1 MRVDCKSPSYKPSTV
16 EVNLAIPDIYQTN
29 SHINYTYNKDISVFL
44 VDPVSVPLEGGTLI
58 TVYGL
63 NFLPTIKFKITETGT
78 PYDISEYVSS
88 GEFKFIAPASIS
100 TGEKEIFLTN
110 NDQDYYQRYD
120 YPLYYF
126 NGIVATGVSPSK
138 ILIGSTTEITITGE
152 GFTST
157 SLIKNYL
164 RINDTI
170 VEVTVIDSTTA
181 TAVLPSFSSLA
192 AATDFELFLTTNLQD
207 FYGGLIVEYI
217 LPPILSSFSPQFS
230 NAHEAYF
237 TINITGSNF
246 AHSSG
251 LLCYLGDYSSYTI
264 SFESTENIL

>member
-1 MRVDCKSPSYKPSTV
+1 M
-16 EVNLAIPDIYQTN
+16 
-29 SHINYTYNKDISVFL
+29 
-44 VDPVSVPLEGGTLI
+44 
-58 TVYGL
+58 
-63 NFLPTIKFKITETGT
+63 
-78 PYDISEYVSS
+78 
-88 GEFKFIAPASIS
+88 
-100 TGEKEIFLTN
+100 
-110 NDQDYYQRYD
+110 
-120 YPLYYF
+120 
-126 NGIVATGVSPSK
+126 SPSK

-170 VEVTVIDSTTA
+170 VEVRVIDSTTA